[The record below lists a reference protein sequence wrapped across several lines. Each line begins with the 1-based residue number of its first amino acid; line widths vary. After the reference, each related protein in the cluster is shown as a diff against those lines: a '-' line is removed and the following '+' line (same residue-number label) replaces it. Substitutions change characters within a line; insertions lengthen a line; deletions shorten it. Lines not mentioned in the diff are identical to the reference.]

1 MTLFWMSIFISDFEP
16 KAKPLLRFKYF
27 VDTFPL
33 TFLHYFYF
41 ILKKIIYF
49 EPHSLNQQINLKSYG

>member
-1 MTLFWMSIFISDFEP
+1 MTLFWMSIFMSVFER
-16 KAKPLLRFKYF
+16 KTKPLLRSKKF
-27 VDTFPL
+27 VNTFQF

-49 EPHSLNQQINLKSYG
+49 EPHSLNKQINLKPYG